1 MTYRWPEFS
10 TLFGKLSDRVGF
22 DSKSYFFRQ
31 YIRFFLRNLISR
43 KQINPFVEFVN
54 AHPRRIA
61 LFSKHL
67 GQAHWVVCKDFLN
80 KKFSQE
86 QRRLCIQYN
95 LEILEQILSDG
106 LFDRLLQGEEL
117 EIFNLEWGLKSI
129 LTLNGAFE
137 EGFLAIRLLYQ
148 NQTIYHLSFGFLQQ
162 DKKTDVLI
170 ACIQGGANGDE
181 VRSQIKE
188 VTKKLFGLRPQILL
202 VEIARFFSSF
212 IKSNA
217 LLGVQQDL
225 QVRHSHFG
233 KRKYFMDYDSM
244 WEECGGERKKGYFN
258 LTESK
263 QKDLSEIPSQKRSM
277 YKKRFALLDELK
289 AQMEQNFKEMGL
301 RECL

>member
-1 MTYRWPEFS
+1 MLYRWPEFS

-31 YIRFFLRNLISR
+31 YIRFFLRNFIAR
-43 KQINPFVEFVN
+43 KQISPFVEFVN
-54 AHPRRIA
+54 AHPRRID

-86 QRRLCIQYN
+86 QRRLCIEYN
-95 LEILEQILSDG
+95 LEVLEQILSDS
-106 LFDRLLQGEEL
+106 LFYRLLQGEEIEIL
-117 EIFNLEWGLKSI
+117 ELEWGLKCI

-137 EGFLAIRLLYQ
+137 EGFLAIRLLYE
-148 NQTIYHLSFGFLQQ
+148 NQTIYHLSFGFIRGREAPSL
-162 DKKTDVLI
+162 LI
-170 ACIQGGANGDE
+170 ACVQGGGNGDE
-181 VRSQIKE
+181 VRNQIKE
-188 VTKKLFGLRPQILL
+188 VTKKLFGLRPQIFLI
-202 VEIARFFSSF
+202 EIARFFSSF

-217 LLGVQQDL
+217 LLGVQQDR
-225 QVRHSHFG
+225 QVRHLSFG
-233 KRKYFMDYDSM
+233 KRKYSMDYDLM
-244 WEECGGERKKGYFN
+244 WEECGGKREGEYFD

-289 AQMEQNFKEMGL
+289 AQMEQNFREMGL